1 VCRDHSQVRL
11 QFQGASLVRYPALPR
26 RFESERAIL
35 IMSALWQFVSRVI
48 ISVVCVICGWISAL
62 KIGASQETTD
72 PQITQIAQMIKKQPK
87 KQKTTA
93 IQNE

>member
-1 VCRDHSQVRL
+1 
-11 QFQGASLVRYPALPR
+11 
-26 RFESERAIL
+26 
-35 IMSALWQFVSRVI
+35 MSALWQFVSRVI
-48 ISVVCVICGWISAL
+48 ISVVCVIRGWISAL